1 VITDCIPFASSF
13 VDRDMFMRL
22 LGIGIGHCGQ
32 HPTEADIAASDGND
46 SQTSTMDNESDGDTA
61 EEDKDTHEDDE
72 DEDTDLEEYGDGGLD
87 SDEDE
92 DDDLGYDDL

>member
-1 VITDCIPFASSF
+1 
-13 VDRDMFMRL
+13 MRL

-46 SQTSTMDNESDGDTA
+46 SSQTCTMDNESDGDTA

-72 DEDTDLEEYGDGGLD
+72 VEDTDLEEYGDGGVEDTDLEEYGDGGLD
-87 SDEDE
+87 SDLDSDDE
-92 DDDLGYDDL
+92 DDDLAYDDL